1 MRRACPLIPSLTGWN
16 PVTATFTLTTTIL
29 ALLLLTHPA
38 KTLAQSVGYAFPVDD
53 PQAVVGDILTLRDSK
68 IVRADKPYD
77 NEIFGALQNKPALLF
92 KVQGTVNGQ
101 PIVKDGIAMVNV
113 TAQNGPISYGD
124 FITSSPE
131 AGKGQKATKSGYVL
145 GTAMGNLKEGTGQI
159 LVSVKPEYAEITTA
173 VGAARLLN
181 YVNESI
187 FRTQR
192 NPEKFLKGIQYVA
205 AGVVALSAFVLAFLT
220 FSKAVVKG
228 IESVGRNPMAK
239 GTIYVSIVINLIMT
253 VTTVGFGILAAV
265 VIISF

>member
-1 MRRACPLIPSLTGWN
+1 MRRACPLTGFHLVN
-16 PVTATFTLTTTIL
+16 TTLAFATLTFL
-29 ALLLLTHPA
+29 VFAHPA
-38 KTLAQSVGYAFPVDD
+38 KISAQSVGYAFPVDD
-53 PQAVVGDILTLRDSK
+53 SSAVIGDMLTLRDGK
-68 IVRADKPYD
+68 LVRTDKPYD
-77 NEIFGALQNKPALLF
+77 NEIFGPLQNKPALLF
-92 KVQGTVNGQ
+92 KVQGTVNGR

-113 TAQNGPISYGD
+113 TADNGPISYGD
-124 FITSSPE
+124 VITSSKNP
-131 AGKGQKATKSGYVL
+131 GKGQKATKSGYVL
-145 GTAMGNLKEGTGQI
+145 GVSMGNLKEGTGQI
-159 LVSVKPEYAEITTA
+159 LVSIKPEYAEITTA
-173 VGAARLLN
+173 VAAARLLN

-205 AGVVALSAFVLAFLT
+205 AGAVALAAFVLAFLT

-253 VTTVGFGILAAV
+253 ATTVGFGILAAV